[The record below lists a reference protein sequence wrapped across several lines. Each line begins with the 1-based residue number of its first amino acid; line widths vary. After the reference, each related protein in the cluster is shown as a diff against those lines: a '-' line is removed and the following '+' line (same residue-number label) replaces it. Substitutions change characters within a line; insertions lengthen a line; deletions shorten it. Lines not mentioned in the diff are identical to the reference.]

1 MKECFCPT
9 IICEFAAYREHVM
22 TFLICFLSFLLKDIK
37 LSEEIECY
45 NSVDVD
51 NDGQQ
56 ENGQHELLAVV
67 GNGF

>member
-1 MKECFCPT
+1 
-9 IICEFAAYREHVM
+9 M
-22 TFLICFLSFLLKDIK
+22 TFLICFLSFLLKNIK
-37 LSEEIECY
+37 LSEEIEGY
-45 NSVDVD
+45 DSVDVN

>member
-1 MKECFCPT
+1 MK
-9 IICEFAAYREHVM
+9 IYEFVAYREHVM

-37 LSEEIECY
+37 LSEEIESY
-45 NSVDVD
+45 NCVDVD

-56 ENGQHELLAVV
+56 ENSQHELLAVV

>member
-1 MKECFCPT
+1 MK
-9 IICEFAAYREHVM
+9 IYEFVAYREHVM
-22 TFLICFLSFLLKDIK
+22 AFLICFLSFLLKYIK
-37 LSEEIECY
+37 LSEEIEGYDC
-45 NSVDVD
+45 VDVD

>member
-1 MKECFCPT
+1 MK
-9 IICEFAAYREHVM
+9 IYEFVAYREHVM

-37 LSEEIECY
+37 LSEEIEGY
-45 NSVDVD
+45 NCVDVD

-56 ENGQHELLAVV
+56 ENSQHELLAVV